1 MGEIARTPVP
11 YTDEFRKARRNSLL
25 WSSLTI
31 AASFGTSNSH
41 DGLVT
46 SQSVGLNLGFDQGV
60 IVGLFGL
67 VAIFMAVGFV
77 QAYNQLRLY
86 ASNLFAGNTDVEETF
101 ATLSRTA
108 SEIRERLKEFDSRHQ
123 TLMREIDRPFTRM
136 AEILG
141 ALIPIDYSFAHNID
155 LDDVHI
161 DQRSPSDI
169 KIAVTNADQMKKR
182 VKQWARQAENRL
194 NGIKQRVQESTSE
207 LNQEMHKALNS
218 RDVFLTPFLES
229 EKAALDGDLLTLQ
242 AKVTELR
249 RFHDGIYRSD
259 RLWFYLW
266 DVTPT
271 AALFLVSLIAT
282 TRVLFSN

>member
-182 VKQWARQAENRL
+182 VKHWARQAENRL

>member
-1 MGEIARTPVP
+1 
-11 YTDEFRKARRNSLL
+11 
-25 WSSLTI
+25 
-31 AASFGTSNSH
+31 
-41 DGLVT
+41 
-46 SQSVGLNLGFDQGV
+46 
-60 IVGLFGL
+60 
-67 VAIFMAVGFV
+67 
-77 QAYNQLRLY
+77 
-86 ASNLFAGNTDVEETF
+86 
-101 ATLSRTA
+101 
-108 SEIRERLKEFDSRHQ
+108 
-123 TLMREIDRPFTRM
+123 M

-182 VKQWARQAENRL
+182 VKHWARQAENRL

>member
-155 LDDVHI
+155 LA
-161 DQRSPSDI
+161 P
-169 KIAVTNADQMKKR
+169 R
-182 VKQWARQAENRL
+182 VPVA
-194 NGIKQRVQESTSE
+194 
-207 LNQEMHKALNS
+207 
-218 RDVFLTPFLES
+218 P
-229 EKAALDGDLLTLQ
+229 GDS
-242 AKVTELR
+242 VELR
-249 RFHDGIYRSD
+249 GEYEWSPRGGVIHWTHRDPDARREAGWIRRDG
-259 RLWFYLW
+259 RLFQ
-266 DVTPT
+266 
-271 AALFLVSLIAT
+271 
-282 TRVLFSN
+282 

>member
-182 VKQWARQAENRL
+182 VKHWARQAENRL

-229 EKAALDGDLLTLQ
+229 EKAALDGDLLTLP